1 MQSKF
6 VSKSFVREE
15 VRAVRN
21 EVVEL
26 VERSLEEFRETYE
39 LEQFPGNMKLLVQP
53 RDKVLAASHNL
64 NVHSSKLSI

>member
-1 MQSKF
+1 M
-6 VSKSFVREE
+6 
-15 VRAVRN
+15 RN